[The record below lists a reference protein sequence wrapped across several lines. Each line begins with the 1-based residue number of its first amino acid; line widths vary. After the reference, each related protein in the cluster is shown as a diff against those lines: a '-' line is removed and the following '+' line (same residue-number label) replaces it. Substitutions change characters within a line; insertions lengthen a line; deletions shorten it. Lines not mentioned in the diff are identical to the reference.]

1 MSGACLSVWRLGAW
15 LRAGAGA
22 REQHRRNRLSPTP
35 ACPSDGCPVRL
46 QAIELLRAL
55 PPADRAASVGGATAH
70 ISLDRRQAA
79 CEQVNVGTERMS
91 QVRHGR

>member
-1 MSGACLSVWRLGAW
+1 M
-15 LRAGAGA
+15 
-22 REQHRRNRLSPTP
+22 
-35 ACPSDGCPVRL
+35 RL

-70 ISLDRRQAA
+70 ISPDRRQAA
-79 CEQVNVGTERMS
+79 CEQANVGTERMS

>member
-1 MSGACLSVWRLGAW
+1 M
-15 LRAGAGA
+15 
-22 REQHRRNRLSPTP
+22 
-35 ACPSDGCPVRL
+35 RL

-70 ISLDRRQAA
+70 ISPDRRQAA

-91 QVRHGR
+91 QVRRGQTLCSLESHLRTKFSTTKALENKSSRTKGSRTKAFDSRN